1 LGLFFLRSMPCLA
14 SPHYQLTLQPPA
26 FLFFTC
32 TCTSRSAQ
40 MAPLPL
46 HLSFLALFIS
56 TSPSSLCLSPIS
68 PSSLCLSPYLL
79 PRSVYLHLSF
89 LALFISTS
97 PSSLCL
103 SPSPS
108 ESLPSYHIPTFVYT
122 WSLFNCH
129 PTGLRFLNIRRALL
143 FLPRTQAVSIAVR
156 ILPLT
161 HLTCTLYL
169 RPQDQCDVL
178 NISTELLFNTAR
190 QPRRMKF

>member
-1 LGLFFLRSMPCLA
+1 MGLFFLRSMPCLA

-40 MAPLPL
+40 MAPLP
-46 HLSFLALFIS
+46 
-56 TSPSSLCLSPIS
+56 
-68 PSSLCLSPYLL
+68 
-79 PRSVYLHLSF
+79 LHLSF